1 MRKII
6 ISFCILFAA
15 LSLQAQS
22 VNGIRIDGGNTPI
35 LVYLGGN
42 QICLPTTTCFIANLN
57 PGHYTVEVF
66 ATRFTRAGE
75 RVWKGEKLYKDLV
88 YFDGRGVTEIW
99 VDGRDNMRPER
110 PGRPEQGEHRP
121 GYGYNRVMNDQL
133 FQTFY
138 KEMKNEPF
146 KDDRMK
152 LLNAALA
159 GSDFTSAQCLQLTKL
174 YTFDDDRMEIMKIM
188 YPRIVDKEAFFTV
201 INTLTFSSSKEK
213 MKDFFMVTA
222 TLTFSKNKTQMNDF
236 IREYEGR

>member
-42 QICLPTTTCFIANLN
+42 QISLPTTTCFIANLN

-75 RVWKGEKLYKDLV
+75 RVWKGEKLYEDLV

-99 VDGRDNMRPER
+99 VDGRDNIRPER
-110 PGRPEQGEHRP
+110 PGRPDQGEHRP

-213 MKDFFMVTA
+213 MKDFMIGYG
-222 TLTFSKNKTQMNDF
+222 K
-236 IREYEGR
+236 R

>member
-22 VNGIRIDGGNTPI
+22 VNGIRIDGGNTPV

-213 MKDFFMVTA
+213 MKDFIIGYG
-222 TLTFSKNKTQMNDF
+222 K
-236 IREYEGR
+236 R

>member
-110 PGRPEQGEHRP
+110 PGRPEQGELRP

-213 MKDFFMVTA
+213 MKDFIIGYG
-222 TLTFSKNKTQMNDF
+222 K
-236 IREYEGR
+236 R

>member
-35 LVYLGGN
+35 IVYLGGN

-213 MKDFFMVTA
+213 MKDFIIGYG
-222 TLTFSKNKTQMNDF
+222 K
-236 IREYEGR
+236 R

>member
-110 PGRPEQGEHRP
+110 PSRPEQGEHRP

-138 KEMKNEPF
+138 KEMKNEPI

-213 MKDFFMVTA
+213 MKDFIIGYG
-222 TLTFSKNKTQMNDF
+222 K
-236 IREYEGR
+236 R

>member
-75 RVWKGEKLYKDLV
+75 RGWKGEKLYKDLV

-213 MKDFFMVTA
+213 MKDFIIGYG
-222 TLTFSKNKTQMNDF
+222 K
-236 IREYEGR
+236 R

>member
-22 VNGIRIDGGNTPI
+22 VNGIRIDGGNNPI

-110 PGRPEQGEHRP
+110 PSRPEQGEHRP

-213 MKDFFMVTA
+213 MKDFIIGYG
-222 TLTFSKNKTQMNDF
+222 K
-236 IREYEGR
+236 R

>member
-66 ATRFTRAGE
+66 ATRFTRARE

-213 MKDFFMVTA
+213 MKDFIIGYG
-222 TLTFSKNKTQMNDF
+222 K
-236 IREYEGR
+236 R

>member
-159 GSDFTSAQCLQLTKL
+159 GSDFTSVQCLQLTKL

-201 INTLTFSSSKEK
+201 INTLTFGSSKEK
-213 MKDFFMVTA
+213 MKDFIIGYG
-222 TLTFSKNKTQMNDF
+222 K
-236 IREYEGR
+236 R

>member
-110 PGRPEQGEHRP
+110 PSRPEQGDHRP

-213 MKDFFMVTA
+213 MKDFIIGYG
-222 TLTFSKNKTQMNDF
+222 K
-236 IREYEGR
+236 R

>member
-75 RVWKGEKLYKDLV
+75 RVWKGEQLYKDFV

-213 MKDFFMVTA
+213 MKDFIIGYG
-222 TLTFSKNKTQMNDF
+222 K
-236 IREYEGR
+236 R

>member
-99 VDGRDNMRPER
+99 VDGRDNMRPEI

-201 INTLTFSSSKEK
+201 INTLTFGSSKEK
-213 MKDFFMVTA
+213 MKDFIIGYG
-222 TLTFSKNKTQMNDF
+222 K
-236 IREYEGR
+236 R

>member
-110 PGRPEQGEHRP
+110 PSRPEQGEHRP

-188 YPRIVDKEAFFTV
+188 YPRIVDKEAFFPV
-201 INTLTFSSSKEK
+201 INPLTFGSSKEK
-213 MKDFFMVTA
+213 MKDFIIGYG
-222 TLTFSKNKTQMNDF
+222 K
-236 IREYEGR
+236 R

>member
-42 QICLPTTTCFIANLN
+42 QISLPTTTCFIANLN

-66 ATRFTRAGE
+66 ASRFTRAGE
-75 RVWKGEKLYKDLV
+75 RVWKGEKLYEDLV

-99 VDGRDNMRPER
+99 VDGRDNIRPER
-110 PGRPEQGEHRP
+110 PGRPDQGEHRP

-201 INTLTFSSSKEK
+201 INTLTFGSSKEK
-213 MKDFFMVTA
+213 MKDFIIGYG
-222 TLTFSKNKTQMNDF
+222 K
-236 IREYEGR
+236 R

>member
-75 RVWKGEKLYKDLV
+75 RVWKGDKLYKDLV

-110 PGRPEQGEHRP
+110 PSRPEQGEHRP

-174 YTFDDDRMEIMKIM
+174 YTFDDDRMEIMKIV

-213 MKDFFMVTA
+213 MKDFIIGYG
-222 TLTFSKNKTQMNDF
+222 K
-236 IREYEGR
+236 R

>member
-22 VNGIRIDGGNTPI
+22 VNGNRIDGGNTPI

-213 MKDFFMVTA
+213 MKDFIIGYG
-222 TLTFSKNKTQMNDF
+222 K
-236 IREYEGR
+236 R

>member
-110 PGRPEQGEHRP
+110 PSRPEQGEHRP

-174 YTFDDDRMEIMKIM
+174 YTFDDDRMEIMKVM

-213 MKDFFMVTA
+213 MKDFMIGYG
-222 TLTFSKNKTQMNDF
+222 K
-236 IREYEGR
+236 R

>member
-75 RVWKGEKLYKDLV
+75 RVWKGEKLYKDFV
-88 YFDGRGVTEIW
+88 YFDGRGVKEIW
-99 VDGRDNMRPER
+99 VDGRDNIRPER
-110 PGRPEQGEHRP
+110 PGRPDQGEHRP
-121 GYGYNRVMNDQL
+121 GYGHNRVMNDQL
-133 FQTFY
+133 FKTFY
-138 KEMKNEPF
+138 NNLKKEPF
-146 KDDRMK
+146 EDDRMA
-152 LLNAALA
+152 LLNTALA
-159 GSDFTSAQCLQLTKL
+159 NSDFTSAQCLQVTKL
-174 YTFDDDRMEIMKIM
+174 YTFDDDRMAIMKKM

-201 INTLTFSSSKEK
+201 IATLTFSSN
-213 MKDFFMVTA
+213 KDEM
-222 TLTFSKNKTQMNDF
+222 NKFVQN
-236 IREYEGR
+236 YGRR

>member
-6 ISFCILFAA
+6 ISFCILFSA

-213 MKDFFMVTA
+213 MKDFIIGYG
-222 TLTFSKNKTQMNDF
+222 K
-236 IREYEGR
+236 R

>member
-6 ISFCILFAA
+6 ISFSILFAA

-213 MKDFFMVTA
+213 MKDFIIGYG
-222 TLTFSKNKTQMNDF
+222 K
-236 IREYEGR
+236 R

>member
-110 PGRPEQGEHRP
+110 PGCPEQGEHRP

-213 MKDFFMVTA
+213 MKDFIIGYG
-222 TLTFSKNKTQMNDF
+222 K
-236 IREYEGR
+236 R

>member
-121 GYGYNRVMNDQL
+121 GYGYNRVMNDQ
-133 FQTFY
+133 
-138 KEMKNEPF
+138 PF

-213 MKDFFMVTA
+213 MKDFIIGYG
-222 TLTFSKNKTQMNDF
+222 K
-236 IREYEGR
+236 R

>member
-75 RVWKGEKLYKDLV
+75 RVWKGEKLYTS
-88 YFDGRGVTEIW
+88 F
-99 VDGRDNMRPER
+99 P
-110 PGRPEQGEHRP
+110 
-121 GYGYNRVMNDQL
+121 QL
-133 FQTFY
+133 FYPLMTRQF
-138 KEMKNEPF
+138 F
-146 KDDRMK
+146 C
-152 LLNAALA
+152 
-159 GSDFTSAQCLQLTKL
+159 DFH
-174 YTFDDDRMEIMKIM
+174 
-188 YPRIVDKEAFFTV
+188 
-201 INTLTFSSSKEK
+201 EK
-213 MKDFFMVTA
+213 SEDFCV
-222 TLTFSKNKTQMNDF
+222 S
-236 IREYEGR
+236 

>member
-57 PGHYTVEVF
+57 PGHYTVEVL

-213 MKDFFMVTA
+213 MKDFIIGYG
-222 TLTFSKNKTQMNDF
+222 K
-236 IREYEGR
+236 R

>member
-110 PGRPEQGEHRP
+110 PGRPDKGEHRP
-121 GYGYNRVMNDQL
+121 GYGHNRVMNDQL

-213 MKDFFMVTA
+213 MKDFIIGYG
-222 TLTFSKNKTQMNDF
+222 K
-236 IREYEGR
+236 R

>member
-22 VNGIRIDGGNTPI
+22 VNGIRIDGENTPI

-110 PGRPEQGEHRP
+110 PSRPEQGEHRP

-213 MKDFFMVTA
+213 MKDFIIGYG
-222 TLTFSKNKTQMNDF
+222 K
-236 IREYEGR
+236 R

>member
-110 PGRPEQGEHRP
+110 PGRPDQGEHRP
-121 GYGYNRVMNDQL
+121 GYGHNRVMNDQL

-213 MKDFFMVTA
+213 MKDFMIGYG
-222 TLTFSKNKTQMNDF
+222 K
-236 IREYEGR
+236 R

>member
-35 LVYLGGN
+35 LVYLGGH

-213 MKDFFMVTA
+213 MKDFIIGYG
-222 TLTFSKNKTQMNDF
+222 K
-236 IREYEGR
+236 R

>member
-110 PGRPEQGEHRP
+110 PSRPEQGEHRP
-121 GYGYNRVMNDQL
+121 GYGYNRGMNDQL

-201 INTLTFSSSKEK
+201 INTLTFGSSKEK
-213 MKDFFMVTA
+213 MKDFIIGYG
-222 TLTFSKNKTQMNDF
+222 K
-236 IREYEGR
+236 R

>member
-75 RVWKGEKLYKDLV
+75 RVWKGEKLYKDFV

-99 VDGRDNMRPER
+99 VDGRDNIRPER
-110 PGRPEQGEHRP
+110 PGRPDQGEHRP

-213 MKDFFMVTA
+213 MKDFIIGYG
-222 TLTFSKNKTQMNDF
+222 K
-236 IREYEGR
+236 R